1 MASSFNFPP
10 TFPKPVVVRLW
21 VYMIL
26 CLIGILLMF
35 SPAGFVQ
42 GWGLTKGLLLWI
54 AVFIP
59 VVTICV
65 LTFLSL
71 KSLANKANRF
81 SYRLC
86 PSCAEPFET
95 SEPTHTCAR
104 CERKINTY
112 DARGKWRR
120 LALQSATDPFGPT
133 PYMGKRFPGN
143 WVLRCFMVV
152 LLLATPASQVIGMYV
167 KSTPRTVKVPI
178 VIQSNSGTPVTLQQ
192 PTQVPRS
199 TLERVAA
206 YTNAYSPLAA
216 GAGLAAYALF
226 AIRRFSRSTKKA
238 KEHNYLVCGRCLYPL
253 DTCPESGNCPEC
265 GTEYEAHNL
274 RSQWFRVI
282 AQKEIHEAYK
292 TGEIDEFMPL

>member
-1 MASSFNFPP
+1 MAGEFDFPP
-10 TFPKPVVVRLW
+10 MLPKPVVVRLC
-21 VYMIL
+21 VYMISGF
-26 CLIGILLMF
+26 IGMLLMF

-42 GWGLTKGLLLWI
+42 GWGLAKGLLIWL
-54 AVFIP
+54 AAFIP

-65 LTFLSL
+65 LTFFSF

-95 SEPTHTCAR
+95 ADPVHTCTR
-104 CERKINTY
+104 CDRKINTC

-120 LALQSATDPFGPT
+120 LALQSAYEPFGPT
-133 PYMGKRFPGN
+133 LHMGKRFPGSR
-143 WVLRCFMVV
+143 VLRYFIVA
-152 LLLATPASQVIGMYV
+152 LLFATPASQVIGMYV
-167 KSTPRTVKVPI
+167 KSTPRTVNVPI
-178 VIQSNSGTPVTLQQ
+178 VVRSNSGNPVTLQQ

-199 TLERVAA
+199 TLERTAA
-206 YTNAYSPLAA
+206 YTNSYAPLIA

-226 AIRRFSRSTKKA
+226 AIGRFSRSTKKA
-238 KEHNYLVCGRCLYPL
+238 KEHNYLVCGQCLYPL
-253 DTCPESGNCPEC
+253 DTCPEKGNCPEC

-274 RSQWFRVI
+274 RCQWFRVI

-292 TGEIDEFMPL
+292 SGEIDEFMPL